1 MPTIKEKLLL
11 LATEAERRGLD
22 NVSADIA
29 SLFRE
34 ASAHSLRLRIAAK
47 SDQIEIDSWPDFL
60 GWWNNNRGQNLS
72 YIFVDTYGPN
82 SEQVRLV
89 KKLVKDA
96 EKHEKDLHEFYMK
109 LRDLASSNNL
119 PGADDK
125 ESLSLSPG
133 SGKAEGGDD
142 DTEEGDVPDLGGD
155 LDLGD
160 DLGGDSD
167 GDDDLKL

>member
-1 MPTIKEKLLL
+1 MPTVKEKLLL
-11 LATEAERRGLD
+11 LATEAERRGMD
-22 NVSADIA
+22 NISAGIA
-29 SLFRE
+29 SLLRE
-34 ASAHSLRLRIAAK
+34 ASAHDLRLRIAAK

-119 PGADDK
+119 PGGGDDEDK
-125 ESLSLSPG
+125 DSLSLSPG
-133 SGKAEGGDD
+133 DGKGEGDD
-142 DTEEGDVPDLGGD
+142 TKEGDVPDLGD
-155 LDLGD
+155 DF
-160 DLGGDSD
+160 DLGGDSE
-167 GDDDLKL
+167 GGDDLKL